1 VTFLALPVPRLEI
14 RSRRPLGIGVFVL
27 LAAVCF
33 PMAPMAPM
41 APAASAADKVEVP
54 SLERPVTDLTG
65 TLDAGRI
72 AVLEQTLKAFETR
85 KGSQIAVLLVPTT
98 QPETI
103 EQFSIRVVERW
114 KLGREDV
121 DDGALLLVAR
131 NDRTVRIEVG
141 YGLEG
146 ALPDV
151 IAHRIV
157 DQVIVPRFRTGDFAG
172 GIAAGVERMIAVID
186 GEPLPL
192 ARESSRGDV
201 PVNSLLPILMMVV
214 LIGGTILRQ
223 LLGKFR
229 GATTI
234 GVLAGGIAWIMTAV
248 LGISIF
254 AGLLAFLFTW
264 MGGGGGRWS
273 SGRGVGGGFGG
284 GGWSGGGGGW
294 SGGGGGFGGGGA
306 SGRW

>member
-1 VTFLALPVPRLEI
+1 MTSIVVSLPRL
-14 RSRRPLGIGVFVL
+14 RLRLRKALRVGVPVL
-27 LAAVCF
+27 LATLLAGPARAAERIAV
-33 PMAPMAPM
+33 PTL
-41 APAASAADKVEVP
+41 D
-54 SLERPVTDLTG
+54 RPVTDLTQ
-65 TLDAGRI
+65 TLDARRI
-72 AVLEQTLKAFETR
+72 AALEQTLKAFEAR

-103 EQFSIRVVERW
+103 EQFSIRVVEQW
-114 KLGREDV
+114 KLGRKDV
-121 DDGALLLVAR
+121 DDGALLLVAK

-172 GIAAGVERMIAVID
+172 GIADGVERMIAVVD

-192 ARESSRGDV
+192 ARETPRGGDRV
-201 PVNSLLPILMMVV
+201 GSLLPILMMLV
-214 LIGGTILRQ
+214 LVGGSVLRQ
-223 LLGKFR
+223 LLGKFG
-229 GATTI
+229 GATAI
-234 GVLAGGIAWIMTAV
+234 GFVAGWIAWIMTAV
-248 LGISIF
+248 LGVSVG
-254 AGLLAFLFTW
+254 AALLAFLFTL
-264 MGGGGGRWS
+264 MGGGGRRWS
-273 SGRGVGGGFGG
+273 SGRGVGGGFGS
-284 GGWSGGGGGW
+284 GGWSGGGGGGGW